1 MSRSVNLCA
10 LTLSLVLTGTCAI
23 AQNPGQ
29 RIIKVCTLNSVQAN
43 EEFNRNVRFMQAQ
56 RQRLVSKHNALKA
69 VADEEARETI
79 QVEIDELFVKINAN
93 NKKMYATYGFSLT
106 RKYKLEPD
114 ESFVFMLVSDDEAA
128 KYAEKT
134 GGEDPAGTT
143 GQQKLIKVCTLG
155 SAEANR
161 EFNRNVNLVK
171 AQRQLAVGK
180 HEQLETATADQQEA
194 IQAEIDDIMLKL
206 NENNEKMFNIYGFS
220 ITRNYTISIAKANV
234 YMWVSEEEYDKYA
247 AAKNE

>member
-10 LTLSLVLTGTCAI
+10 LALALVLTATCAI
-23 AQNPGQ
+23 AQNQRQ
-29 RIIKVCTLNSVQAN
+29 RIIKVCTLNNVQAN
-43 EEFNRNVRFMQAQ
+43 EKFNRNVQIMQAQ
-56 RQRLVSKHNALKA
+56 RQLLVSKHNALKA
-69 VADEEARETI
+69 IADAEARETI
-79 QVEIDELFVKINAN
+79 QVEIDELLAKINTN

-106 RKYKLEPD
+106 RNYTIEPD

-128 KYAEKT
+128 KYAEKI
-134 GGEDPAGTT
+134 GKEDPVGTE

-161 EFNRNVNLVK
+161 EFNRNVDLVK

-180 HEQLETATADQQEA
+180 YKQMETATEAQKEA

-206 NENNEKMFNIYGFS
+206 NENNDKMFKTYGFS
-220 ITRNYTISIAKANV
+220 LTRNYTISIAKANV
-234 YMWVSEEEYDKYA
+234 YMLVSEEEYDTYE

>member
-1 MSRSVNLCA
+1 MTRSMNLCA
-10 LTLSLVLTGTCAI
+10 LTLSLVLTATCAI
-23 AQNPGQ
+23 AQNQGQ
-29 RIIKVCTLNSVQAN
+29 RIIRVCTLNSVQAN
-43 EEFNRNVRFMQAQ
+43 EEFNRNVQVMQAQ
-56 RQRLVSKHNALKA
+56 RQLLVSKHNALKA
-69 VADEEARETI
+69 IADAEARETI
-79 QVEIDELFVKINAN
+79 QVEIDELLDKINAN

-106 RKYKLEPD
+106 RNYTIEPN

-128 KYAEKT
+128 KYAEKSGEVDPT
-134 GGEDPAGTT
+134 GNA

-180 HEQLETATADQQEA
+180 HKEMETATDDQQDA

-206 NENNEKMFNIYGFS
+206 NENNDKMFKTYGFS
-220 ITRNYTISIAKANV
+220 LTRNYTISIAKANV
-234 YMWVSEEEYDKYA
+234 YMWVSDEEYNKFEA
-247 AAKNE
+247 ARNE